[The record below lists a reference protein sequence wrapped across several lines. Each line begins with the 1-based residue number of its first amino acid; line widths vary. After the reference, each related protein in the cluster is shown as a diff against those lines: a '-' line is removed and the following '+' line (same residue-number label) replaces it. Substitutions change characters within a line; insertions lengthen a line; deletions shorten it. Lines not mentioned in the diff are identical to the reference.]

1 MWNLIAAPET
11 RVFGV
16 AVVLM
21 IMLGVVEI
29 LALFLGGI
37 NDWIDGLLPEG
48 LTDPAHPEIG
58 LDGADAGAVVRFL
71 SWLYVGRIP
80 LLMLLVL
87 FLAVF
92 GLTGY
97 VIQGLFAGIS
107 GFYLPA
113 WMAAS
118 AAWLLALPLTNRSA
132 AALYRIMPK
141 DETDAIAEDEL
152 IGRVGTVVIGTA
164 RAGQAAE
171 VRVKDRHGKQHYVMA
186 EADGADELP
195 QGSAVLLVS
204 SRGEGVFKAIANPS
218 GSLTD

>member
-1 MWNLIAAPET
+1 MWNIITAPQSQ
-11 RVFGV
+11 VFSV
-16 AVVLM
+16 AIILM
-21 IMLGVVEI
+21 FLLGIVEI
-29 LALFLGGI
+29 LALALGGI
-37 NDWIDGLLPEG
+37 NDWIDGLLPES
-48 LTDPAHPEIG
+48 LTEPTHPEWG
-58 LDGADAGAVVRFL
+58 LDGAEGALVRFL

-80 LLMLLVL
+80 ILMLLVL

-97 VIQGLFAGIS
+97 VIQGIFAGIF
-107 GFYLPA
+107 GFFLPSWIAAPLA
-113 WMAAS
+113 WAAS
-118 AAWLLALPLTNRSA
+118 LPLVHKSA
-132 AALYRIMPK
+132 AAIYPIMPK

-195 QGSAVLLVS
+195 QGSTVLLVS
-204 SRGEGVFKAIANPS
+204 REGNVFKAIANPS
-218 GSLTD
+218 GSLVD